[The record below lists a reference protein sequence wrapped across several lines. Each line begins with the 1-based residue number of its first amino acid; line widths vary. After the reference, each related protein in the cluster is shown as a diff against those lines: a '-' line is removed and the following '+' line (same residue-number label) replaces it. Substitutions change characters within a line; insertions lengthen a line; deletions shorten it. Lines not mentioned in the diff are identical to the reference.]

1 MAAYCVTLGKLLNFS
16 ESQIA
21 YLYLIHS
28 FNSIY
33 LAPNWHCAR
42 HWEYSDEKGDAH
54 EWSQPFM

>member
-54 EWSQPFM
+54 E